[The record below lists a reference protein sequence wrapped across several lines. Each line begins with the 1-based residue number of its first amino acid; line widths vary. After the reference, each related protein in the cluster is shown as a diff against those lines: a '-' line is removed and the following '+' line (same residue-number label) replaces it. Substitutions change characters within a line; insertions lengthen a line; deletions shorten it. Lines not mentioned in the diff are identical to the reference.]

1 MAESQSS
8 VAGRL
13 GVPISFLILTTV
25 YVAAA
30 FQIRPQFSE
39 GLVGPRF
46 LPLLAAALMYGA
58 LFTIIWKERRQR
70 TGGESGSL
78 IQPAAIVVATAA
90 YIGVFKWLGYSL
102 STFLFVFALFMLFSY
117 QAGRPVRRVIDAL
130 AVTAVFYGLFAF
142 VFGIRLPVFP
152 GLPL

>member
-1 MAESQSS
+1 MAENNST

-13 GVPISFLILTTV
+13 GVPIFLLVLTTV
-25 YVAAA
+25 YVAAT

-46 LPLLAAALMYGA
+46 LPFLAATLMYGA
-58 LFTIIWKERRQR
+58 LFTIIWKERR
-70 TGGESGSL
+70 ESAEGNGSL
-78 IQPAAIVVATAA
+78 MQPAAIVVATAA